1 MKIAYVGIDL
11 LSGALKYLLR
21 TDNQIMKIFTCKTDN
36 FTEFNTGI
44 IDFAKEN
51 GIPCTLNRITLEDVE
66 NLVLGGCKLIVC
78 AGYYHKLPVSR
89 RVMTVNI
96 HPSLLPEG
104 RGPWPMP
111 YDILNDNKIGGV
123 TLHKVSTEFDEG
135 DIILQRSFAIEDDE
149 NLETLMQKVNNELP
163 DMLKEFLNSPEE
175 LYNNAMPQGE
185 GTYLKMPGK
194 EEYTVTED
202 TNFEQAD
209 RILRA
214 FYGYECYFR
223 KNGQKEVCL
232 IKARAKKDLSDVK
245 EDEFYF
251 DLPDGYVICK
261 KKNVYYDK

>member
-1 MKIAYVGIDL
+1 M
-11 LSGALKYLLR
+11 
-21 TDNQIMKIFTCKTDN
+21 
-36 FTEFNTGI
+36 
-44 IDFAKEN
+44 
-51 GIPCTLNRITLEDVE
+51 
-66 NLVLGGCKLIVC
+66 
-78 AGYYHKLPVSR
+78 
-89 RVMTVNI
+89 
-96 HPSLLPEG
+96 
-104 RGPWPMP
+104 
-111 YDILNDNKIGGV
+111 
-123 TLHKVSTEFDEG
+123 STEFDEG

-232 IKARAKKDLSDVK
+232 IKARAKKDLSDLK
-245 EDEFYF
+245 EDEISFN
-251 DLPDGYVICK
+251 LPDGYVICK
-261 KKNVYYDK
+261 KNNVYYDR

>member
-11 LSGALKYLLR
+11 LSGALRYLSQ

-36 FTEFNTGI
+36 FTEFNTEI
-44 IDFAKEN
+44 IDFAREK

-66 NLVLGGCKLIVC
+66 NLIVGGCELIVC

-89 RVMTVNI
+89 RIMTVNI
-96 HPSLLPEG
+96 HPSLLPHG

-111 YDILNDNKIGGV
+111 YDILDDRKTGGV
-123 TLHKVSTEFDEG
+123 TLHKVSVGFDEG
-135 DIILQRSFAIEDDE
+135 DIILQRSFPIDGDE
-149 NLETLMQKVNNELP
+149 NLETLMQKVNEEIP
-163 DMLKEFLNSPEE
+163 GMLEEFLSSPEE

-185 GTYLKMPGK
+185 GTCLKMPGK
-194 EEYTVTED
+194 EAYTVTED

-214 FYGYECYFR
+214 FYGYECFYR

-232 IKARAKKDLSDVK
+232 IKAAAKKDLSDLK
-245 EDEFYF
+245 EDEISF

-261 KKNVYYDK
+261 KNNVYYEK